1 MMVGMMDADV
11 YKSSDRLIHNISQNG
26 ILQSKPS
33 LGDYVS
39 SSENDKS
46 WSQNQNR
53 RQNLDSSGSYN
64 AGQLRGGHDRLES
77 A

>member
-1 MMVGMMDADV
+1 MAGMLDADL

-53 RQNLDSSGSYN
+53 RQNLDSSGSYKV
-64 AGQLRGGHDRLES
+64 GQQRGGHDRLES